1 MQIITN
7 PYNNLYTNT
16 YLQGDSLAKNQS
28 DDFGILLNS
37 KVEKNQEPSKENDIS
52 NYRDIMEQTFEDYM
66 SGDLDSDSFFLI
78 HSASL
83 TASLVE
89 AYNIYGMDSGV
100 DLFAKMK
107 GIHQERLKV
116 DCANEITT
124 EIKKDI
130 SVLDN
135 NLIGGSN
142 INGKIPNHIYQAQKE
157 KAKDIL
163 FEILEEIRV

>member
-100 DLFAKMK
+100 DLFGKMK
-107 GIHQERLKV
+107 GIHQERLKA
-116 DCANEITT
+116 DSISEITA
-124 EIKKDI
+124 EVKKDI
-130 SVLDN
+130 SALDN
-135 NLIGGSN
+135 NLIGGSD

-163 FEILEEIRV
+163 FEILEEIRA

>member
-1 MQIITN
+1 MQITTN
-7 PYNNLYTNT
+7 PYNNLYNL

-107 GIHQERLKV
+107 GIHQEKLKV
-116 DCANEITT
+116 DCPNEITT

-130 SVLDN
+130 SALDN
-135 NLIGGSN
+135 NMPNSGMV
-142 INGKIPNHIYQAQKE
+142 PNHIYQAQKE

-163 FEILEEIRV
+163 FEILEEIRA

>member
-107 GIHQERLKV
+107 GIHQERLKA
-116 DCANEITT
+116 DSISEITT
-124 EIKKDI
+124 EVKKDI
-130 SVLDN
+130 SALDN
-135 NLIGGSN
+135 NMPNSGM
-142 INGKIPNHIYQAQKE
+142 IPNHIYQAQKE
-157 KAKDIL
+157 KVKDIL
-163 FEILEEIRV
+163 FEILEEIRA

>member
-1 MQIITN
+1 MQITTN
-7 PYNNLYTNT
+7 PYNNLYNL

-100 DLFAKMK
+100 DLFGKMK
-107 GIHQERLKV
+107 GIHQERLKA
-116 DCANEITT
+116 DSESEITA
-124 EIKKDI
+124 EVKKDI
-130 SVLDN
+130 SALDN
-135 NLIGGSN
+135 NMPNSGMV
-142 INGKIPNHIYQAQKE
+142 PNHIYQAQKE

-163 FEILEEIRV
+163 FEILEEIRA